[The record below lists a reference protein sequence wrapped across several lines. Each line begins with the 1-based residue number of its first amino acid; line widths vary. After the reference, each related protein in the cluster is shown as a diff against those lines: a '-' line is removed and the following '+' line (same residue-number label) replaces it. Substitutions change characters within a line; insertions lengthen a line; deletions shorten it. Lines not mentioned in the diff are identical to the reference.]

1 MSARKEA
8 ISTAFYREWEHQN
21 GEGAYE
27 PAIDLIIDHL
37 DERLLDDEQA
47 LEILYALFS
56 LALQGQPGDS
66 MTLVG
71 LDMAYTEAM
80 AESNTP

>member
-47 LEILYALFS
+47 LDILYALFR
-56 LALQGQPGDS
+56 LALQGQPGDP
-66 MTLVG
+66 MTLTG
-71 LDMAYTEAM
+71 LDRAYDDAI
-80 AESNTP
+80 AESKAP